1 MLNRRVTFWAAIT
14 LIAILALSG
23 CAPRVGQGS
32 LDVDS
37 DQLVIDLPAL
47 VLDIGADGSV
57 SIQNASVADLVSI
70 LVDGGEL
77 DLPIN
82 DMTVMFL
89 SMANIQHIQVS
100 NTPEGLLL
108 LVNGL
113 SIPSISYD
121 GDSLAALP
129 GAINDLADIGPMADL
144 LVDLVDQIGIGV
156 IARFPVAPGAEEIPL
171 FVEGDSSAAMAAKA
185 AQEEF
190 LASVGTPPRINL
202 PIFYGDDGSL
212 SIGDLSIDE
221 LSAMTGVSLDALV
234 MGLGPLEA
242 VRDMGVSVL
251 GISTDKDGITISLDG
266 NALPTL
272 DWSDGKASNLI
283 EMVSQI
289 PLLEVMG
296 LGSVLPMV
304 NQLLPLVQSAEID
317 LTLHF

>member
-1 MLNRRVTFWAAIT
+1 MLNRRVTFWATIM
-14 LIAILALSG
+14 LIAVLSLAA
-23 CAPRVGQGS
+23 CAPRSGQGS
-32 LDVDS
+32 SAAGGD

-47 VLDIGADGSV
+47 VIDIMVDGSV
-57 SIQNASVADLVSI
+57 SVSNMSLGGIAALAGQAELVPSFPPDTVDWMTAS
-70 LVDGGEL
+70 
-77 DLPIN
+77 
-82 DMTVMFL
+82 
-89 SMANIQHIQVS
+89 NIQHIQVS
-100 NTPEGLLL
+100 NTPGGLLL
-108 LVNGL
+108 LVNGQ
-113 SIPSISYD
+113 SVPSVRYD
-121 GDSLAALP
+121 GESLSATADALSSF
-129 GAINDLADIGPMADL
+129 GMAIPAMDKILG
-144 LVDLVDQIGIGV
+144 LVDQIGIGV
-156 IARFPVAPGAEEIPL
+156 IARFPVAEGSAAIPL
-171 FVEGDSSAAMAAKA
+171 YMEGDSSAAMAAKA

-242 VRDMGVSVL
+242 VRGMGVSVL

-266 NALPTL
+266 NSLPTL

-283 EMVSQI
+283 EVASQI
-289 PLLEVMG
+289 PLLEMMG

>member
-57 SIQNASVADLVSI
+57 SIQNATVADLVSM

-121 GDSLAALP
+121 GDSLSALP

-242 VRDMGVSVL
+242 VRGMGVSVL

-266 NALPTL
+266 KALPTL

-283 EMVSQI
+283 EVASQI
-289 PLLEVMG
+289 PLLEMMG

>member
-57 SIQNASVADLVSI
+57 SIQNATVADLVSFFN
-70 LVDGGEL
+70 DGEEL

-121 GDSLAALP
+121 GDSLSALP
-129 GAINDLADIGPMADL
+129 GAINDLADIGSMADL

-156 IARFPVAPGAEEIPL
+156 IARFPIAPGAEEIPL

-242 VRDMGVSVL
+242 VRGMGVSVL

>member
-121 GDSLAALP
+121 GDSLSALP

-242 VRDMGVSVL
+242 VRGMGVSVL

-283 EMVSQI
+283 EVASQI
-289 PLLEVMG
+289 PLLEMMG

>member
-171 FVEGDSSAAMAAKA
+171 FVEGDSSAAMR
-185 AQEEF
+185 
-190 LASVGTPPRINL
+190 LDLRIRWC
-202 PIFYGDDGSL
+202 L
-212 SIGDLSIDE
+212 STE
-221 LSAMTGVSLDALV
+221 LQNRRRRVILTAN
-234 MGLGPLEA
+234 
-242 VRDMGVSVL
+242 VRSW
-251 GISTDKDGITISLDG
+251 SSG
-266 NALPTL
+266 NP
-272 DWSDGKASNLI
+272 
-283 EMVSQI
+283 
-289 PLLEVMG
+289 
-296 LGSVLPMV
+296 
-304 NQLLPLVQSAEID
+304 
-317 LTLHF
+317 

>member
-47 VLDIGADGSV
+47 VLDIGADGSA
-57 SIQNASVADLVSI
+57 SIMNATVADLVATLGVDLNLPI
-70 LVDGGEL
+70 DGG
-77 DLPIN
+77 
-82 DMTVMFL
+82 TVFFM

-108 LVNGL
+108 LVNGR

-121 GDSLAALP
+121 GDSLSALP
-129 GAINDLADIGPMADL
+129 EAINRLADVGPMADL
-144 LVDLVDQIGIGV
+144 LVELVDQIGIGV
-156 IARFPVAPGAEEIPL
+156 IARFPIAPGVEEIPMY
-171 FVEGDSSAAMAAKA
+171 VEGDSSAAMAAQA

-202 PIFYGDDGSL
+202 PIFYKADGSI

-221 LSAMTGVSLDALV
+221 LSAMTGTSLDALE
-234 MGLGPLEA
+234 MGLGPLSI
-242 VRDMGVSVL
+242 VRGMGVSVL

-283 EMVSQI
+283 EVASQI
-289 PLLEVMG
+289 PLLEIMG

>member
-1 MLNRRVTFWAAIT
+1 
-14 LIAILALSG
+14 
-23 CAPRVGQGS
+23 
-32 LDVDS
+32 
-37 DQLVIDLPAL
+37 
-47 VLDIGADGSV
+47 
-57 SIQNASVADLVSI
+57 
-70 LVDGGEL
+70 
-77 DLPIN
+77 
-82 DMTVMFL
+82 
-89 SMANIQHIQVS
+89 
-100 NTPEGLLL
+100 
-108 LVNGL
+108 
-113 SIPSISYD
+113 
-121 GDSLAALP
+121 
-129 GAINDLADIGPMADL
+129 MADL

-242 VRDMGVSVL
+242 VRRMGVSVL

-266 NALPTL
+266 KALPTL

-283 EMVSQI
+283 EVASQI
-289 PLLEVMG
+289 PLLEMS

-304 NQLLPLVQSAEID
+304 FQLLPLVQSAGNRPDIALLGLSAFGPRGQAGD
-317 LTLHF
+317 CSA

>member
-121 GDSLAALP
+121 GDSLSALP

-242 VRDMGVSVL
+242 VRGMGVSVL

-283 EMVSQI
+283 EVASQI
-289 PLLEVMG
+289 PLLEIMG

>member
-57 SIQNASVADLVSI
+57 SIQNATVADLVSM

-77 DLPIN
+77 DLTIN

-121 GDSLAALP
+121 GDSLSALP

-242 VRDMGVSVL
+242 VRRMGVSVL

-266 NALPTL
+266 KALPTL

-283 EMVSQI
+283 EVASQI
-289 PLLEVMG
+289 PLLEMS

-304 NQLLPLVQSAEID
+304 FQLLPLVQSAEID

>member
-57 SIQNASVADLVSI
+57 SIQNATVADLVYFFN
-70 LVDGGEL
+70 DGELL

-121 GDSLAALP
+121 GDSLSALP

-242 VRDMGVSVL
+242 VRGMGVSVL

-266 NALPTL
+266 KALPTL

-289 PLLEVMG
+289 PLLEMMG

>member
-57 SIQNASVADLVSI
+57 SIQNARVADLVSM

-77 DLPIN
+77 DLPID

-144 LVDLVDQIGIGV
+144 LVELVDQIGIGV

-221 LSAMTGVSLDALV
+221 LSAMTGFSLDALV

-242 VRDMGVSVL
+242 VRGMGVSVL

-283 EMVSQI
+283 EVASQI
-289 PLLEVMG
+289 PLLEIMG
-296 LGSVLPMV
+296 FGSVLPMV